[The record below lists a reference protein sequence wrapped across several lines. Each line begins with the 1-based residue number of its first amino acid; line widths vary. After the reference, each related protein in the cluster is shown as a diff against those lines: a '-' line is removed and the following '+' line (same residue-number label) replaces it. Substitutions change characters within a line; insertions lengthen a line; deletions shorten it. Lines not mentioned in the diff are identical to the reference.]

1 MIEIKQNTKHKPLHI
16 FLLSLFI
23 IFYILSAIK
32 PLSYSIWFFESLPA
46 FVGVAL
52 LVFTYNKFMFTDF
65 IYILILILTTIM
77 LFGAHYKYSQ
87 VPLFNL
93 LKQVY
98 NLKRNYYDRFGHFMQ
113 GFVPAFIL
121 RELLIRKLKLKKG
134 TILSII
140 VVCICLSISAF
151 YEISEGIS
159 CIIYGETPE
168 NFLEFQGD
176 NLDTQWDMFCAFVG
190 SILSVSIFHKFH
202 DKSMCKLKNKKDNI
216 F

>member
-1 MIEIKQNTKHKPLHI
+1 MIEIEQNTKPKSLHI
-16 FLLSLFI
+16 VLLSLFI
-23 IFYILSAIK
+23 IFCILSAIK
-32 PLSYSIWFFESLPA
+32 PLNYYIWFFESLPA
-46 FVGVAL
+46 FVGIAI

-65 IYILILILTTIM
+65 TYILILILTTIM

-151 YEISEGIS
+151 YEIMEGIS
-159 CIIYGETPE
+159 CIIYKKSPE
-168 NFLEFQGD
+168 DFLEFQGD
-176 NLDTQWDMFCAFVG
+176 KLDTQWDMFCALLG
-190 SILSVSIFHKFH
+190 SIIAVSVFHKFH
-202 DKSMCKLKNKKDNI
+202 DKCMCKLKNEKDGAL
-216 F
+216 